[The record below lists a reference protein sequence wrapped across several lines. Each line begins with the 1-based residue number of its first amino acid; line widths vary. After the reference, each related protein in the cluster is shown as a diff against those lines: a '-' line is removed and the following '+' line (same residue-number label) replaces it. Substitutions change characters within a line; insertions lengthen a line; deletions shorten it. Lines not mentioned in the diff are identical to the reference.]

1 MLYGGEDESRY
12 DAFYDEMPWRDE
24 RGPQPERYEGHNDQ
38 RVCAMCLNE
47 LDDDEKGPL
56 HQVCEW
62 EVE

>member
-1 MLYGGEDESRY
+1 M
-12 DAFYDEMPWRDE
+12 A
-24 RGPQPERYEGHNDQ
+24 ERYEGHNDQ

-47 LDDDEKGPL
+47 LDESEKGPL